1 MTDSEEC
8 SSPSL
13 QQDLMSVS
21 DQEGEASRE
30 EEMCSEELS
39 EGGGCNSN
47 QDYLHSS
54 SRLSSTSNEMDDLPS
69 ASHEVSSIPNLEES
83 LKASQPV
90 TTAEIDP
97 AAVRFLYL
105 SLMVKIFKW
114 IDVTPLLIADGT
126 IV

>member
-21 DQEGEASRE
+21 DQEGDASRE
-30 EEMCSEELS
+30 EEMCSEELF

-47 QDYLHSS
+47 QDNLHSS
-54 SRLSSTSNEMDDLPS
+54 SRLSSTSNEMDDLPL
-69 ASHEVSSIPNLEES
+69 ASNEVGCTHNLEEN

-90 TTAEIDP
+90 TSLSAEMDP
-97 AAVRFLYL
+97 ATVRSLYL
-105 SLMVKIFKW
+105 F
-114 IDVTPLLIADGT
+114 P
-126 IV
+126 